1 MFLQFGDGMRS
12 DNATH
17 RWRIDDIHFVFPI
30 CNFHKLYLQVHQSIT
45 IEHPQQ
51 RDIVLQP
58 TSLLCCFRK
67 THLFAKFLFNT
78 WISSICVLLSFE
90 IWKLWMQYGYM
101 YRIYIYK
108 TFVYMY
114 VCARLQNSYHG
125 FFYVTHSPNLSL
137 ERGLKSRPCCQC
149 RTRRAE
155 VSGGC
160 SETTSRWVCSPGSL
174 KEFGETLARKRL
186 EVQHLIVGT
195 GFFRILFKNDF
206 LQYYLSP
213 VVLDFVEGGQG
224 KESAK

>member
-1 MFLQFGDGMRS
+1 MKAMD
-12 DNATH
+12 A
-17 RWRIDDIHFVFPI
+17 I
-30 CNFHKLYLQVHQSIT
+30 
-45 IEHPQQ
+45 
-51 RDIVLQP
+51 
-58 TSLLCCFRK
+58 
-67 THLFAKFLFNT
+67 
-78 WISSICVLLSFE
+78 WIYVP
-90 IWKLWMQYGYM
+90 Y
-101 YRIYIYK
+101 IYIYK

>member
-17 RWRIDDIHFVFPI
+17 RWRIDDIHFVFLI

-114 VCARLQNSYHG
+114 VCARLQNLYHG
-125 FFYVTHSPNLSL
+125 FFLCNSLAKLEFGKGVKIEALLSVQN
-137 ERGLKSRPCCQC
+137 EKSR
-149 RTRRAE
+149 
-155 VSGGC
+155 
-160 SETTSRWVCSPGSL
+160 SEWGMLRDNKSMGV
-174 KEFGETLARKRL
+174 
-186 EVQHLIVGT
+186 
-195 GFFRILFKNDF
+195 
-206 LQYYLSP
+206 
-213 VVLDFVEGGQG
+213 
-224 KESAK
+224 